1 MGRNSNYN
9 NPNWR
14 PDTTDV
20 WSFQETLHERNGRA
34 VAAGETW
41 QVGSDIVEVLGK
53 AAQVKAVQGAPLPG
67 TGDDGL
73 ESKGLTAKKIDEDF
87 VDPLRQSFERL
98 AKAAPSQ
105 FGHLGSRTA
114 VRRSERRS
122 GVPWRHHAAVHCAEY
137 RQNSHPGARAG
148 PCRRRHS
155 FYHRHQ
161 RGGR

>member
-53 AAQVKAVQGAPLPG
+53 AEHGW
-67 TGDDGL
+67 
-73 ESKGLTAKKIDEDF
+73 
-87 VDPLRQSFERL
+87 
-98 AKAAPSQ
+98 
-105 FGHLGSRTA
+105 A
-114 VRRSERRS
+114 VRSLYTRR
-122 GVPWRHHAAVHCAEY
+122 EY
-137 RQNSHPGARAG
+137 EALDNEFIYWQSDAHIE
-148 PCRRRHS
+148 S
-155 FYHRHQ
+155 Y
-161 RGGR
+161 